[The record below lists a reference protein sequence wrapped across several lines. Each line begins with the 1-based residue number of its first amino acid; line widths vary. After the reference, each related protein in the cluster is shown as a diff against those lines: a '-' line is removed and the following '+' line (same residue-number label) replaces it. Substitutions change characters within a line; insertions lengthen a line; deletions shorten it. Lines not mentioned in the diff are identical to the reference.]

1 MIRHVV
7 LYTIK
12 DDHKAKIPQL
22 VDNFYSMKGKIPGL
36 IELESG
42 GDELRSERSYDLALI
57 TVFESWEA
65 FRAYQTHPA
74 HLPVKAAMHEARSGS
89 VSVDYEIRD

>member
-12 DDHKAKIPQL
+12 DDYKANIPKL
-22 VDNFYSMKGKIPGL
+22 VENFYSMKGMIPGL
-36 IELESG
+36 MQLEAG

-65 FRAYQTHPA
+65 FKAYQTHPV

-89 VSVDYEIRD
+89 VSVDYEIKL